1 MAGES
6 GGLGAEV
13 APCLTFQDR
22 DNRVKI
28 NPQAQGAALA
38 SLASQFLSLP
48 ALGTERFL
56 SGHRKA
62 CLPQALYGEEE
73 M

>member
-1 MAGES
+1 MGAGEREAAS
-6 GGLGAEV
+6 G
-13 APCLTFQDR
+13 LTFQDR

-28 NPQAQGAALA
+28 NSQAPIVALT

-56 SGHRKA
+56 SGHSKA
-62 CLPQALYGEEE
+62 CLSPALDGEEE
-73 M
+73 V